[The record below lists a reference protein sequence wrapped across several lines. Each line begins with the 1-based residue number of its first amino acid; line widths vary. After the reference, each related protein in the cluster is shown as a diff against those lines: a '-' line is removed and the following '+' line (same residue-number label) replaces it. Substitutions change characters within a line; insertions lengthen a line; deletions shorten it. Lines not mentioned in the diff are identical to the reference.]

1 MNKLSVKEDQARY
14 DDTLV
19 AKIARRLIPF
29 LAISYFA
36 SYLDR
41 VNLSF
46 AATEMTRDLH
56 FSPQVYGW
64 GAGIFFLG
72 YALLE
77 PPSNYM
83 LHLLGARIW
92 ISRIMLSWGIISG
105 LAALT
110 WNETSFYLLRFLLGA
125 AEAGF
130 MPGIIL
136 YLTYWIPPQRR
147 GRILADFLFAV
158 PLATVFGAPI
168 SSYLLIA
175 TEGLMGLRGWQW
187 LFIFEAIPP
196 VILGLIAFFF
206 LTDRPNKASW
216 LSLEEQWRLEDLTT
230 DPREEPA
237 EQSVLLALVD
247 HRAVTLGA
255 AYFGVVLALYGLS
268 MWLPQMVEAH
278 GVSLASA
285 GYVTA
290 APFIVGASAMYVW
303 GRHSD
308 WRGERIWHIV
318 LAALAAATGLI
329 GAAIMPN
336 FILTMLAL
344 SFAAAGIFGVLPPFW
359 AFVSDR
365 FFGAEAAIAIALVN
379 AIGNLA
385 GFAGPYLVGWI
396 KGGGGSY
403 VQALIAL
410 AMGPLFCVA
419 LILMTKSQ
427 SKRAGD

>member
-1 MNKLSVKEDQARY
+1 MNVLGAQKDQAHY
-14 DDTLV
+14 DDQLI
-19 AKIARRLIPF
+19 AKVARRLIPF
-29 LAISYFA
+29 LAVCYFA

-46 AATEMTRDLH
+46 AATEMTRDLY

-83 LHLLGARIW
+83 LHLFGVRIW
-92 ISRIMLSWGIISG
+92 ISRIMVSWGIISG

-130 MPGIIL
+130 MPGVIL
-136 YLTYWIPPQRR
+136 YLTYWIPPRQR

-175 TEGLMGLRGWQW
+175 TEGLIGLRGWQW

-196 VILGLIAFFF
+196 ILLGFSAFFF
-206 LTDRPNKASW
+206 LTDRPRKALW
-216 LSLEEQWRLEDLTT
+216 LSAQERARLEDLTV
-230 DPREEPA
+230 DPREA
-237 EQSVLLALVD
+237 EAKHSVLLILLNP
-247 HRAVTLGA
+247 RTVTLGA

-268 MWLPQMVEAH
+268 MWLPQMVESH
-278 GVSLASA
+278 GVSLAST

-290 APFIVGASAMYVW
+290 APFIVGASVMYGW

-308 WRGERIWHIV
+308 WRGERIWHV
-318 LAALAAATGLI
+318 VAAGLVATAGLI
-329 GAAIMPN
+329 GAAVTPN
-336 FILTMLAL
+336 FMLTMIAL
-344 SFAAAGIFGVLPPFW
+344 CFAAAGIFSVLPPFW
-359 AFVSDR
+359 AFVSDQ

-396 KGGGGSY
+396 RGGGGSY
-403 VQALIAL
+403 AQALIAL
-410 AMGPLFCVA
+410 ALGPLLCA
-419 LILMTKSQ
+419 TMMLIAKNQ

>member
-136 YLTYWIPPQRR
+136 YLTYWIPAQQRAR
-147 GRILADFLFAV
+147 R
-158 PLATVFGAPI
+158 
-168 SSYLLIA
+168 
-175 TEGLMGLRGWQW
+175 R
-187 LFIFEAIPP
+187 
-196 VILGLIAFFF
+196 
-206 LTDRPNKASW
+206 RP
-216 LSLEEQWRLEDLTT
+216 R
-230 DPREEPA
+230 
-237 EQSVLLALVD
+237 
-247 HRAVTLGA
+247 
-255 AYFGVVLALYGLS
+255 
-268 MWLPQMVEAH
+268 
-278 GVSLASA
+278 
-285 GYVTA
+285 
-290 APFIVGASAMYVW
+290 
-303 GRHSD
+303 
-308 WRGERIWHIV
+308 
-318 LAALAAATGLI
+318 
-329 GAAIMPN
+329 
-336 FILTMLAL
+336 
-344 SFAAAGIFGVLPPFW
+344 
-359 AFVSDR
+359 
-365 FFGAEAAIAIALVN
+365 
-379 AIGNLA
+379 
-385 GFAGPYLVGWI
+385 
-396 KGGGGSY
+396 
-403 VQALIAL
+403 
-410 AMGPLFCVA
+410 
-419 LILMTKSQ
+419 
-427 SKRAGD
+427 

>member
-1 MNKLSVKEDQARY
+1 MNELSIQENQALY
-14 DDTLV
+14 DDKLV
-19 AKIARRLIPF
+19 TKVARRLIPF
-29 LAISYFA
+29 LAICYFA

-46 AATEMTRDLH
+46 AATEMTRDLQ

-64 GAGIFFLG
+64 GAGVFFLG

-77 PPSNYM
+77 PISNYM
-83 LHLLGARIW
+83 LHLFGARIW
-92 ISRIMLSWGIISG
+92 ISRIMLSWGIVSG

-136 YLTYWIPPQRR
+136 YLTYWIPPQQRA
-147 GRILADFLFAV
+147 RILADFLFAV

-196 VILGLIAFFF
+196 VLLGLIAFFF
-206 LTDRPNKASW
+206 LTDRPKKASW
-216 LSLEEQWRLEDLTT
+216 LSLEERERLEDLTI
-230 DPREEPA
+230 DPREGRVEH
-237 EQSVLLALVD
+237 SVFLALVD
-247 HRAVTLGA
+247 HRAITLGA

-285 GYVTA
+285 GYLTA
-290 APFIVGASAMYVW
+290 APFIVGAMVMYVW

-308 WRGERIWHIV
+308 WWGERIWHVV
-318 LAALAAATGLI
+318 LAGLVATSGLI
-329 GAAIMPN
+329 GAAVTPN
-336 FILTMLAL
+336 FMLMILGLC
-344 SFAAAGIFGVLPPFW
+344 FAAAGIFAVLPPFW
-359 AFVSDR
+359 AFVSDS

-396 KGGGGSY
+396 IGGGGNY
-403 VQALIAL
+403 TLALIAL
-410 AMGPLFCVA
+410 AQGPLFCA
-419 LILMTKSQ
+419 GLMLMAKSQ
-427 SKRAGD
+427 AKRAGY

>member
-1 MNKLSVKEDQARY
+1 MNVLGAQKDQAHY
-14 DDTLV
+14 DDQLI
-19 AKIARRLIPF
+19 AKVARRLIPF
-29 LAISYFA
+29 LAVCYFA

-46 AATEMTRDLH
+46 AATEMTRDLY

-77 PPSNYM
+77 PLSNYM
-83 LHLLGARIW
+83 LHLFGARIW
-92 ISRIMLSWGIISG
+92 ISRIMVSWGIISG

-130 MPGIIL
+130 MPGVIL
-136 YLTYWIPPQRR
+136 YLTYWIPPRQR

-175 TEGLMGLRGWQW
+175 TEGLIGLRGWQW

-196 VILGLIAFFF
+196 ILLGFSAFFF
-206 LTDRPNKASW
+206 LMDRPRKALW
-216 LSLEEQWRLEDLTT
+216 LSAQERARLEDLTV
-230 DPREEPA
+230 DPREA
-237 EQSVLLALVD
+237 EAKHSVLLILLNP
-247 HRAVTLGA
+247 RAVTLGA

-268 MWLPQMVEAH
+268 MWLPQMVESH
-278 GVSLASA
+278 GVSLAST

-290 APFIVGASAMYVW
+290 APFIVGASVMYGW

-308 WRGERIWHIV
+308 WRGERIWHV
-318 LAALAAATGLI
+318 VAAGLVATAGLI
-329 GAAIMPN
+329 GAAVTPN
-336 FILTMLAL
+336 FMLTMIAL
-344 SFAAAGIFGVLPPFW
+344 CFAAAGIFSVLPPFW
-359 AFVSDR
+359 AFVSDQ

-385 GFAGPYLVGWI
+385 GFTGPYLVGWI
-396 KGGGGSY
+396 RGGGGSY
-403 VQALIAL
+403 AQALIAL
-410 AMGPLFCVA
+410 ALGPLLCA
-419 LILMTKSQ
+419 TLMLIAKSQ